1 MACVI
6 KRPESACWIACF
18 TDILGRRLKRT
29 TKVPAKERERRRAL
43 EIAEGFE
50 AIASKKRSAL
60 YVRRVISDLHQK
72 ITGEAMAVQSL
83 REYVASWIA
92 AKSHEVAPSTLMT
105 YNTDTKKLVDFMGE
119 RADQD
124 IAEVS
129 RQDLL
134 DFRDGEMKSLS
145 PGSVN
150 DRIKVLRMVFKS
162 ARREGLISDNP
173 AEFVDSVR
181 GAKRK
186 PKPVFTI
193 DQLRTVIAAAD
204 DEWKSMILFGLY
216 SGQRLGD
223 VARLTWANLDLQ
235 ARELRM
241 ETQKTGK
248 IVIQSLAGPLL
259 AHVESLPVSDDPVQP
274 LHPRAFEFVGRDGST
289 SELSGQ
295 FVDLLVQVGLRQKKA
310 HRKIHGKGRG
320 VGSSSGGLAF
330 HCLRHTAVTML
341 KEAGIPSATV
351 MELTGHSSKEMSEH
365 YTQVGKESLKLAA
378 ESFPSLVGTK
388 PKGKKA
394 SKK

>member
-1 MACVI
+1 MACLI
-6 KRPESACWIACF
+6 SRPDSKYWIACF
-18 TDILGRRLKRT
+18 TDLHGRRLKRS
-29 TKVPAKERERRRAL
+29 TKVVAKEKTRKQAL
-43 EIAEGFE
+43 EIAEGYE
-50 AIASKKRSAL
+50 AISSRRRSAL
-60 YVRRVISDLHQK
+60 HVRRVISDLHQK
-72 ITGEAMAVQSL
+72 ITGESLANQSL
-83 REYVASWIA
+83 RQYVAAWLA
-92 AKSHEVAPSTLMT
+92 VKAHEVAPSTLLT
-105 YNTDTKKLVDFMGE
+105 YNTDTKKLIDFMGD

-124 IAEVS
+124 IVEVS

-134 DFRDGEMKSLS
+134 DFRAEEMKKLS

-150 DRIKVLRMVFKS
+150 DRIKLLRMVFKS

-173 AEFVDSVR
+173 AEFVDAVR

-186 PKPVFTI
+186 AKPVFTI
-193 DQLRTVIAAAD
+193 DQLRAVLAAAD
-204 DEWKSMILFGLY
+204 DEWKSMIQFGLY

-235 ARELRM
+235 AKELRI

-259 AHVESLPVSDDPVQP
+259 EHVESLPVGDDPHAP
-274 LHPRAFEFVGRDGST
+274 IHPRAFEFVERDGTT

-295 FVDLLVQVGLRQKKA
+295 FVDLLVSVGLRKKKA

-320 VGSSSGGLAF
+320 VGSATGGLSF
-330 HCLRHTAVTML
+330 HCLRHTAVTLL
-341 KEAGIPSATV
+341 KEAGIPAATV

-365 YTQVGKESLKLAA
+365 YTHVGKESLKLAA
-378 ESFPSLVGTK
+378 EAFPSLVGDK

-394 SKK
+394 KK

>member
-1 MACVI
+1 MACLI
-6 KRPESACWIACF
+6 SRPDSKYWIACF
-18 TDILGRRLKRT
+18 TDQLRRRLKRS
-29 TKVPAKERERRRAL
+29 TKVIATEKTRKQAM

-50 AIASKKRSAL
+50 AVSCKKRTAL
-60 YVRRVISDLHQK
+60 YVRRVISDLHEK
-72 ITGEAMAVQSL
+72 ITGEALADQSL
-83 REYVASWIA
+83 RDYVASWIA
-92 AKSHEVAPSTLMT
+92 VKSHEVAASTLMT
-105 YNTDTKKLVDFMGE
+105 YKTDTKKLVDFMGD

-124 IAEVS
+124 ISEVS

-150 DRIKVLRMVFKS
+150 DRIKLLRMVFKS
-162 ARREGLISDNP
+162 ARREGLITDNP

-193 DQLRTVIAAAD
+193 DQLRAVLAAAD
-204 DEWKSMILFGLY
+204 DEWKSMIQFGLY

-235 ARELRM
+235 ARELRI

-274 LHPRAFEFVGRDGST
+274 LHPRAFEFVGRLGST

-295 FVDLLVQVGLRQKKA
+295 FVDLLVSVGLRQKKA

-341 KEAGIPSATV
+341 KEAGIPAATV

-365 YTQVGKESLKLAA
+365 YTHVGKESLKLAA
-378 ESFPSLVGTK
+378 EAFPSLVGTK
-388 PKGKKA
+388 PKGKR